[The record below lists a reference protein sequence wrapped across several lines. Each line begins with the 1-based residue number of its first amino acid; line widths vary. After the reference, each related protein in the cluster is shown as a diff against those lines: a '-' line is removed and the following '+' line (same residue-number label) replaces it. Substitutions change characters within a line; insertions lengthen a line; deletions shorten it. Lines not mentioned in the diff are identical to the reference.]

1 MNDPWNRF
9 PRWLSTEPFGESLG
23 YSGEP
28 PISSGGILGNLG
40 QTVQPPWMDSRPA
53 PIASAAPRPPVGQPW
68 DYSSLY
74 RSPLEISDP
83 EAAKFLAAWR
93 RIYLAPSL
101 FGFRPPTN
109 STQSGASVGM
119 EGQFSLGAT
128 SDFTSA
134 LDPLGERSV
143 ASPGSNGWERFTP
156 MTARDPSAVRSF
168 APAADFNASDWGAT
182 SPASRMSPGPM
193 SDSDQF
199 VSHAPSRLTGDLI
212 RSRTGTRGAGFF
224 SEAPSPLLGDTSVN
238 ELNPKRT
245 TDARHSPE
253 ILSDVTPDNLWIPGA
268 DYAADGHHEFPRANY
283 KGKRAIEEYGEMS
296 PETRK
301 VFDEAKTGRL
311 YVRSIN
317 GRRHEYD
324 AFGRIYEAA
333 TDELLDRFMKE
344 NNIANRRDLS
354 PDHARAVLKAVA
366 ESQDPRILSYRN
378 FIRLMQLFPWLRS
391 GARGTE

>member
-9 PRWLSTEPFGESLG
+9 PRWPSTEPFGESLG
-23 YSGEP
+23 YSGAP

-40 QTVQPPWMDSRPA
+40 QTVQPPWMYSRPG

-68 DYSSLY
+68 DYSRLY

-93 RIYLAPSL
+93 RVYLAPSL
-101 FGFRPPTN
+101 FGFRPPTG
-109 STQSGASVGM
+109 SAQSRTSGGT
-119 EGQFSLGAT
+119 EGQFSPAST
-128 SDFTSA
+128 PDFTSA
-134 LDPLGERSV
+134 LDPLGQPS
-143 ASPGSNGWERFTP
+143 AAAPNGWERSTP
-156 MTARDPSAVRSF
+156 MTPLVPNAVRNF
-168 APAADFNASDWGAT
+168 APTAADLNANYWGAT
-182 SPASRMSPGPM
+182 PPPRTSLGPM
-193 SDSDQF
+193 PDSDHS
-199 VSHAPSRLTGDLI
+199 VSPTSSKLTEDLI
-212 RSRTGTRGAGFF
+212 RSPTGTRGAGFF
-224 SEAPSPLLGDTSVN
+224 SEPPSAFRGDMLLNEPDT
-238 ELNPKRT
+238 KRT

-268 DYAADGHHEFPRANY
+268 DYVADGHHEFPRANY
-283 KGKRAIEEYGEMS
+283 KGKRFIEKYGEMS

-301 VFDEAKTGRL
+301 VFDDAKTGRL

-333 TDELLDRFMKE
+333 TDELLDSFMKE

-366 ESQDPRILSYRN
+366 ESQDPRILSCRN

>member
-9 PRWLSTEPFGESLG
+9 PRWPSTEPFGESLG

-68 DYSSLY
+68 DYSRLY

-93 RIYLAPSL
+93 RVNLAPSL

-109 STQSGASVGM
+109 STQSRTSIGTVDQSSPVPH
-119 EGQFSLGAT
+119 

-134 LDPLGERSV
+134 FDLPGQSPTAEPDPNAWQRSTSM
-143 ASPGSNGWERFTP
+143 APL
-156 MTARDPSAVRSF
+156 PST
-168 APAADFNASDWGAT
+168 AADNFVPTAMYLGGDNWGAT
-182 SPASRMSPGPM
+182 SPPPRMSPRLMLDRDYSRSSAVRDPA
-193 SDSDQF
+193 SDTIS
-199 VSHAPSRLTGDLI
+199 A
-212 RSRTGTRGAGFF
+212 RTQVRGAELFPEPPG
-224 SEAPSPLLGDTSVN
+224 PSSGDGSLSN
-238 ELNPKRT
+238 SDPSQW
-245 TDARHSPE
+245 ARAQDLAE
-253 ILSDVTPDNLWIPGA
+253 ILSDATPDNLWIPGA

-283 KGKRAIEEYGEMS
+283 KGKRAILKGRMR
-296 PETRK
+296 PETQK

-317 GRRHEYD
+317 GRRHEFDEFHRQYND
-324 AFGRIYEAA
+324 ATA
-333 TDELLDRFMKE
+333 DLLEQFMQE
-344 NNIANRRDLS
+344 NNIVNRGDLT
-354 PDHARAVLKAVA
+354 PDHWRAVLKAIA
-366 ESQDPRILSYRN
+366 ESVDPRIQTYRN
-378 FIRLMQLFPWLRS
+378 LIRLFRTLPWLR
-391 GARGTE
+391 GGGRGIE